1 MNNTQ
6 NAELKY
12 ELNSGYTV
20 DAFLYKKMSL
30 MFNAIEDGWS
40 VKKNE
45 NSYIFTKK
53 HENKKEVFND
63 AYLTNFLQTNMTL
76 PTSQRS

>member
-6 NAELKY
+6 NVEIKY

-30 MFNAIEDGWS
+30 MFNAIEDGWTI
-40 VKKNE
+40 KKAA

-53 HENKKEVFND
+53 HENKKEVFNE
-63 AYLTNFLQTNMTL
+63 AYLTTFLQSNMAL
-76 PTSQRS
+76 PTFPR